1 MRHHLTFV
9 LMLTLAFTAFST
21 RTAMANDGHEDKA
34 RAPDI
39 FVFVTAEDNQTRG
52 MAMVLARQMLDQGAN
67 LRVLLCGP
75 GGELAI
81 RGLEEKLLAPR
92 GITPQQ
98 LLRGLMGDGVQV
110 DVCAIFLPNTQ
121 YENDDLLEGIGVAMP
136 PEVAEFML
144 REGVRYFTF

>member
-1 MRHHLTFV
+1 MRHHLAFA
-9 LMLTLAFTAFST
+9 LMLTLAFTLFST
-21 RTAMANDGHEDKA
+21 RTAMANDSHEDKA
-34 RAPDI
+34 GSPSI

-52 MAMVLARQMLDQGAN
+52 MAMVLARQMLDQGAT

-81 RGLEEKLLAPR
+81 QDLAEALLAPR

-121 YENDDLLEGIGVAMP
+121 YEKDDLLEGIGVAMP
-136 PEVAEFML
+136 PEVAEYML
-144 REGVRYFTF
+144 RDGVRYFTF